1 MNTVEDIFQ
10 EYEFLKRNIK
20 SKIIDRERINTPI
33 IAINRM
39 YDVVSGCPTTRNIH
53 EHKVVNKIN
62 DRLGIENRIRC
73 LSVKINVI
81 EKALESI
88 HKSGSDEYDILI
100 KRYLEGMSVG
110 EIAADYGI
118 SASTVRN
125 KLHKAGKRLVVLVN
139 HHLKAL
145 EYDF

>member
-1 MNTVEDIFQ
+1 MRTVEDIFV

-20 SKIIDRERINTPI
+20 SKMIDRERINTPI
-33 IAINRM
+33 ISINRM

-53 EHKVVNKIN
+53 EQKVVNKIN
-62 DRLGIENRIRC
+62 DRMGVENRIKH
-73 LSVKINVI
+73 LTGKLNII
-81 EKALESI
+81 DAALESI
-88 HKSGSDEYDILI
+88 HKSDPDAYGMLI
-100 KRYLEGMSVG
+100 KRYIDEISIG
-110 EIAADYGI
+110 ELAIDYEI

>member
-53 EHKVVNKIN
+53 EQKVVNKIN
-62 DRLGIENRIRC
+62 DRLGIENRIKC
-73 LSVKINVI
+73 LSAKLNII
-81 EKALESI
+81 EKAFESI
-88 HKSGSDEYDILI
+88 RKSGSDEYDMLV

-110 EIAADYGI
+110 EIAVEYGI
-118 SASTVRN
+118 SASTVRT
-125 KLHKAGKRLVVLVN
+125 KLYNTGKRLVILVN

-145 EYDF
+145 EYEF

>member
-1 MNTVEDIFQ
+1 MNTVEDIFV

-20 SKIIDRERINTPI
+20 SKTIDRERINTPI

-39 YDVVSGCPTTRNIH
+39 FDIVTKSPTTRNIH

-62 DRLGIENRIRC
+62 DRLGIENRIKC
-73 LSVKINVI
+73 LSDKLNVI

-88 HKSGSDEYDILI
+88 RKNGPDDYDMLV

-110 EIAADYGI
+110 EIAAHYGI
-118 SASTVRN
+118 SASTVRT
-125 KLHKAGKRLVVLVN
+125 KLHNTGKRLVVLVN